1 MVLPDN
7 NTQGLPE
14 RFEDLEPAE
23 RLKVLKAGSAMT
35 RFVFSRAAAVLLSTP
50 VGNGSYLRSGSGF
63 VLRLANNDYLGTAW
77 HVVQEWHDAT
87 KAGNR
92 IVFQTGHL
100 ALNPNDRLAWKDE
113 QNDIAFLRLLPG
125 EAQRVGIQRCEP
137 LVGWPPPHPK
147 VGSYLL
153 MSGYPGVERLRPAD
167 DEFDFGAFSTLLQ
180 VTASRDNYVVCQFQ
194 REHWVSEG
202 RSVPPPGTDLGG
214 MSGGPALL
222 VKNLAYPLVGLIS
235 EFSRD
240 FELLYIK
247 TLSHVPLLGG

>member
-1 MVLPDN
+1 MASADN
-7 NTQGLPE
+7 PPALPE

-35 RFVFSRAAAVLLSTP
+35 HFVFARAATVLLSAP
-50 VGNGSYLRSGSGF
+50 VGKSGYVRSGSGF
-63 VLRLANNDYLGTAW
+63 TLRLADNDYLGTAW
-77 HVVQEWHDAT
+77 HVVKEWHDAT

-92 IVFQTGHL
+92 IVFQTGAL

-113 QNDIAFLRLLPG
+113 KNDIAFLRLLPG
-125 EAQRVGIQRCEP
+125 EAQRIGIEPCEP

-147 VGSYLL
+147 AGSYLL
-153 MSGYPGVERLRPAD
+153 LSGYPGVERIRPAN

-180 VTASRDNYVVCQFQ
+180 VTVSHDSYVVCQFQ
-194 REHWVSEG
+194 REHWISEG
-202 RSVPPPGTDLGG
+202 RSIPQAGTDLGG

-235 EFSRD
+235 EFSVGY
-240 FELLYIK
+240 ELLYVK
-247 TLSHVPLLGG
+247 TLSHVPSSLG